1 MLRNALDLDF
11 AYNKTV
17 FLTLFFNQTK
27 SEMLSALKMINYI
40 VMHPL

>member
-1 MLRNALDLDF
+1 MLLIWILHIT
-11 AYNKTV
+11 KV